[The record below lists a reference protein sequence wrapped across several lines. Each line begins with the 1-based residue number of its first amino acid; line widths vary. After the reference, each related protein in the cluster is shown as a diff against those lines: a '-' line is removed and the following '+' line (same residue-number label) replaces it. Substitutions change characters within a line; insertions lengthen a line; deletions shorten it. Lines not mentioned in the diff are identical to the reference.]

1 VIRINHLGLVAAILA
16 VGFAAPSS
24 AQGVTRDPCFY
35 SREDCDARVRERT
48 RQAEERAQ
56 RLADDRWTRDQEAKI
71 RAEFQ
76 RDLQSRTR
84 DQQQRTRELQ
94 ERTRE
99 RQLDQARDLRE
110 RTIERAQQIRERE
123 LDRSREQME
132 RAQEQRQREIERAQE
147 QRQREIERAQ
157 ELRERLVERA
167 QTQRDAVVER
177 AQTQRDAVSERRVY
191 ISPPPG
197 IRFRNRWP

>member
-1 VIRINHLGLVAAILA
+1 MIRINHLGLVAAILA

-24 AQGVTRDPCFY
+24 AQVVTRDPCFY

-76 RDLQSRTR
+76 RDHMRDLQSRTQ

-99 RQLDQARDLRE
+99 RQLEQARDLRE
-110 RTIERAQQIRERE
+110 RTVERAQQIRERE
-123 LDRSREQME
+123 LERSRELREREME
-132 RAQEQRQREIERAQE
+132 RAQEQRQRDV
-147 QRQREIERAQ
+147 ERAQ

-177 AQTQRDAVSERRVY
+177 RVY
-191 ISPPPG
+191 ISPPAG